1 MIGDFEAI
9 ATAGW
14 RGPNHTFSTYSLL
27 KRFCAI
33 KFGPPQTT
41 KASFHKNHWTLF
53 YCEIIVS
60 DYVLFF
66 WFDRNVLRCRNWMFF
81 TTTREKRKIVENIRI
96 AFHWYVKSQ
105 KNAFESFKWC
115 FYSSRIT
122 IENNSFIHLRSLRYM
137 KHQF

>member
-1 MIGDFEAI
+1 MGLALMIGDFEAI

-53 YCEIIVS
+53 YDEIIVF
-60 DYVLFF
+60 DDMLFF
-66 WFDRNVLRCRNWMFF
+66 WLDWNVLRCRNWMFCQNNKAKNKIVNMRIVLF
-81 TTTREKRKIVENIRI
+81 INTFREKFGQNYKDHIIYRI
-96 AFHWYVKSQ
+96 S
-105 KNAFESFKWC
+105 SMKW
-115 FYSSRIT
+115 T
-122 IENNSFIHLRSLRYM
+122 IISL
-137 KHQF
+137 K

>member
-96 AFHWYVKSQ
+96 AFHWYVKRQ
-105 KNAFESFKWC
+105 KTRLNLSNDIFARHVSLLK
-115 FYSSRIT
+115 T
-122 IENNSFIHLRSLRYM
+122 IRSFILEV
-137 KHQF
+137 

>member
-81 TTTREKRKIVENIRI
+81 TTTRKKKKNHGKHKNCFSLICKKTKIRFWIVQMLIL
-96 AFHWYVKSQ
+96 V
-105 KNAFESFKWC
+105 
-115 FYSSRIT
+115 IT
-122 IENNSFIHLRSLRYM
+122 YHYWRHFIHSY
-137 KHQF
+137 

>member
-96 AFHWYVKSQ
+96 AFHWYVKRQ
-105 KNAFESFKWC
+105 KTLLNLSNDIFTRHVSLLK
-115 FYSSRIT
+115 T
-122 IENNSFIHLRSLRYM
+122 IRSFILEV
-137 KHQF
+137 

>member
-96 AFHWYVKSQ
+96 AFRWYVKRQ
-105 KNAFESFKWC
+105 KTLLNLSNDIFTRHVSLLK
-115 FYSSRIT
+115 T
-122 IENNSFIHLRSLRYM
+122 IRSFILEV
-137 KHQF
+137 